1 MTLSIVEAAAAAQE
15 PLDADALA
23 TEGTWAPKNDTDVE
37 WAFEQ
42 AGEARAYIASVKAQ
56 LADLVNRANAR
67 AEAIMAP
74 ALNRATY
81 FEGRVAEYAQVNKDK
96 LLVGKKKSR
105 EYIGGTI
112 AWRKH
117 PGKLVGD
124 GRSGAPRVA
133 PVPGHQALQ
142 GQGVSRHG
150 RAEEDGRGD
159 GRHPRWL
166 QLDRGDRGTDVQEQR
181 PSHADRSPYPEAP
194 VTTAIARTP
203 ESNLSNLDTDTLL
216 KLATGNTKGLSQA
229 QKVELIVQV
238 CKVAGLD
245 PRLSPFEYITFQG
258 KEVLYA
264 RKNAADQLVNVHKIR
279 VGILSQATEDG
290 IRVVTVAATTADG
303 REQQD
308 IGAVPIKGLQGDALA
323 NAMMKA
329 VTKAKRRTILSVC
342 GLSMLDESEVETI
355 PGAKPVHVMPAP
367 PPNNARLMRGVEVM
381 PSGPLDPGVD
391 PPSMDAPPPE
401 EGEED
406 EELDIT
412 SATRVRIQA
421 CTSLGQLLVL
431 SNEIKRMPSE
441 VREALREDYK
451 ARTAALKESK

>member
-1 MTLSIVEAAAAAQE
+1 M
-15 PLDADALA
+15 
-23 TEGTWAPKNDTDVE
+23 
-37 WAFEQ
+37 
-42 AGEARAYIASVKAQ
+42 
-56 LADLVNRANAR
+56 
-67 AEAIMAP
+67 
-74 ALNRATY
+74 
-81 FEGRVAEYAQVNKDK
+81 
-96 LLVGKKKSR
+96 
-105 EYIGGTI
+105 
-112 AWRKH
+112 
-117 PGKLVGD
+117 
-124 GRSGAPRVA
+124 
-133 PVPGHQALQ
+133 
-142 GQGVSRHG
+142 
-150 RAEEDGRGD
+150 
-159 GRHPRWL
+159 
-166 QLDRGDRGTDVQEQR
+166 
-181 PSHADRSPYPEAP
+181 
-194 VTTAIARTP
+194 TTAIARAP

-355 PGAKPVHVMPAP
+355 PGAKPAHVMVAPRQVEALPPGTVEYVPPA
-367 PPNNARLMRGVEVM
+367 
-381 PSGPLDPGVD
+381 GPLDPGVD
-391 PPSMDAPPPE
+391 PPAMQDEPP
-401 EGEED
+401 EED
-406 EELDIT
+406 EELDIVT
-412 SATRVRIQA
+412 ATRLRIKA
-421 CTSLGQLLVL
+421 TTTLGALLVIGAD
-431 SNEIKRMPSE
+431 IKKFPAEARD
-441 VREALREDYK
+441 ALRADY
-451 ARTAALKESK
+451 AAQRDAIQVSK

>member
-1 MTLSIVEAAAAAQE
+1 VKT
-15 PLDADALA
+15 DLA
-23 TEGTWAPKNDTDVE
+23 R
-37 WAFEQ
+37 Q
-42 AGEARAYIASVKAQ
+42 
-56 LADLVNRANAR
+56 
-67 AEAIMAP
+67 
-74 ALNRATY
+74 
-81 FEGRVAEYAQVNKDK
+81 
-96 LLVGKKKSR
+96 
-105 EYIGGTI
+105 
-112 AWRKH
+112 
-117 PGKLVGD
+117 
-124 GRSGAPRVA
+124 
-133 PVPGHQALQ
+133 
-142 GQGVSRHG
+142 
-150 RAEEDGRGD
+150 
-159 GRHPRWL
+159 
-166 QLDRGDRGTDVQEQR
+166 
-181 PSHADRSPYPEAP
+181 
-194 VTTAIARTP
+194 P

-355 PGAKPVHVMPAP
+355 PGAMPVHV
-367 PPNNARLMRGVEVM
+367 RGVQAESS
-381 PSGPLDPGVD
+381 PSPRAALASAATPEPEQGGVLSPGED
-391 PPSMDAPPPE
+391 PPAMEPE
-401 EGEED
+401 VVEGG
-406 EELDIT
+406 ELDIVT
-412 SATRVRIQA
+412 ATRLRIQA
-421 CTSLGQLLVL
+421 CRTLAALLVIGA
-431 SNEIKRMPSE
+431 EIKTFPAEARD
-441 VREALREDYK
+441 ALRADY
-451 ARTAALKESK
+451 ANQRDLIQVSK